1 MTPTRPQLVWTIAA
15 LCAATV
21 VVALAVVSARV
32 LDYERER
39 AQSAAE
45 AELSDRVRLALWR
58 MESEAASI
66 LTVENSRPVDQFKP
80 YFAPALSWDAA
91 NSRPAP
97 DSLLQPSDLLN
108 ASPDY
113 ARLHF
118 ELDADG
124 LRSPQV
130 PRGGFEIVAC
140 AQGLVSGPPLEASER
155 LSALRDRLGLRP
167 DLLPETLRDRVQTLD
182 LEVRNQI
189 WSNLPPVPLPQ
200 AEESDAAF
208 RQTTNRA
215 EDAGYDRL
223 RRAESVARVAEKGIQ
238 SNTKSETPPP
248 TPKTPAIESDAA
260 PPSAE
265 LYRTVPP
272 PSPPTATPYQASWIG
287 GDLFLIRRVGD
298 DATPRIQGVWLEKS
312 KLEAD
317 LLGSIADLLP
327 RASLLPIATAAVA
340 GPLAMVSLPYQLVAG
355 ESPVAPVIAWSPT
368 HALLTSTWAAVI
380 AALAAAFAL
389 LFGVVR
395 LSERRASF
403 VSSVTHELRTPL
415 TTFKLYSEM
424 LAENMVPDPQRRSE
438 YLGTLRREA
447 ERLSHLVENVLS
459 YSRVERGSARAHRQA
474 TTAPAL
480 VDSILPRL
488 RERAS
493 AANLEITVTIDP
505 AAAETPVETDLTAV
519 EQILFNLVDNAAK
532 YAAASSDRSDESN
545 NSLELTVHRTG
556 RRLAIALR
564 DHGPGIS
571 PQDRRKLFRPF
582 SKSAA
587 EAAATQPGVGL
598 GLALSRRLARSLGGD
613 LRHQATTPGTR
624 FTLTLPA
631 PGVRGHVRALDQGDM
646 SP

>member
-1 MTPTRPQLVWTIAA
+1 MTPTRPQLVWAIAA

-21 VVALAVVSARV
+21 VAALAVVSARV

-80 YFAPALSWDAA
+80 YFAPTLSWDAA

-97 DSLLQPSDLLN
+97 DTLLQPSALLN

-140 AQGLVSGPPLEASER
+140 AQGLVSGPPLEATER
-155 LSALRDRLGLRP
+155 LTALRDRLGLRP

-182 LEVRNQI
+182 LEVRNQV
-189 WSNLPPVPLPQ
+189 WSNLPPIPLLQ

-208 RQTTNRA
+208 RRNQTTNRA

-238 SNTKSETPPP
+238 SNNLSEPPPP
-248 TPKTPAIESDAA
+248 TPKKAAIETDAA

-265 LYRTVPP
+265 LAQIVPP
-272 PSPPTATPYQASWIG
+272 PPPPPTVSPYQASWIG

-298 DATPRIQGVWLEKS
+298 DATPRIQGVWLEKP

-340 GPLAMVSLPYQLVAG
+340 GPLAMVSLPFQLVAG
-355 ESPVAPVIAWSPT
+355 ESPVAPTITWSPT
-368 HALLTSTWAAVI
+368 HVLLASTWAAVV

-424 LAENMVPDPQRRSE
+424 LAENMVPDPQRRTE

-459 YSRVERGSARAHRQA
+459 YSRVERGSARARRQA

-480 VDSILPRL
+480 VESILPRL
-488 RERAS
+488 RERAA
-493 AANLEITVTIDP
+493 AANLEITVTTDP
-505 AAAETPVETDLTAV
+505 SAAETRVETDLTAV

-532 YAAASSDRSDESN
+532 YAGAHSVRSDGSVKSDGSDGSN
-545 NSLELTVHRTG
+545 NPLELTVHRAG
-556 RRLAIALR
+556 RHLAIALR

-571 PQDRRKLFRPF
+571 PQVRRKLFRPF

-613 LRHQATTPGTR
+613 LRHEAITRGTR
-624 FTLTLPA
+624 FTLTLP
-631 PGVRGHVRALDQGDM
+631 VTRGE
-646 SP
+646 